1 MEWRP
6 ISDIPGYEEFTN
18 YVLNI
23 AGEIRNNKTGKLRKW
38 CSQTNGYLN
47 VELIQAPAE
56 NKKILQHRA
65 ICCLF
70 KPNPLNL
77 PEVDHINRKRW
88 DNRIDNLE
96 WASRLENANNQGI
109 RIDNTTGEKNIY
121 AKFNNGKPV
130 WEIVMKFRG
139 KRRYKIF
146 QRDVTSNDVP
156 QEVINFRNAMRLQI
170 KTELREVARTSLN

>member
-6 ISDIPGYEEFTN
+6 IADIPGYEEFTN
-18 YVLNI
+18 YFLNI
-23 AGEIRNNKTGKLRKW
+23 AGELRNNKTGKLRKW
-38 CSQTNGYLN
+38 ISHTDGYLR
-47 VELIQAPAE
+47 VDLQQAPATHMTL
-56 NKKILQHRA
+56 LQHRA

-77 PEVDHINRKRW
+77 PEVDHINKKRW

-109 RIDNTTGEKNIY
+109 RIDNTTGEKNIFPVFDHGY
-121 AKFNNGKPV
+121 PVWRISMQFNGKKRV
-130 WEIVMKFRG
+130 KQFR
-139 KRRYKIF
+139 
-146 QRDVTSNDVP
+146 RDPTSNEIP

-170 KTELREVARTSLN
+170 QTELERLREQVLL

>member
-38 CSQTNGYLN
+38 ISQTGGYLQ
-47 VELIQAPAE
+47 VDLKQAPATP
-56 NKKILQHRA
+56 KGISQHRA

-77 PEVDHINRKRW
+77 PEVDHTNRKRW

-96 WASRLENANNQGI
+96 WASRLENANNRGVP
-109 RIDNTTGEKNIY
+109 IDNTTGEKNIY
-121 AKFNNGKPV
+121 PGFHYGKPV
-130 WEIVMKFRG
+130 WIIHIMFNG
-139 KRRYKIF
+139 KRHFKRF
-146 QRDVTSNDVP
+146 PRDVTSNVVP
-156 QEVINFRNAMRLQI
+156 QEVINFRNAMRLEI
-170 KTELREVARTSLN
+170 ETELKRLREQVD